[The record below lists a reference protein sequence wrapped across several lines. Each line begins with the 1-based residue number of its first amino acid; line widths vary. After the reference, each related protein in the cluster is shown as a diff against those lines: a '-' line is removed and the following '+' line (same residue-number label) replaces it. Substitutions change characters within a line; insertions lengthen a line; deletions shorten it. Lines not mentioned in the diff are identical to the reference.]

1 MRMRMRTGSK
11 LLLVAALVLATA
23 TAPAAAETAPDPGY
37 VTLPPYQ
44 GPAPVVEAA
53 PASAAPTVAGRRLLA
68 RLDAVAARLAAAGS
82 TAYQA
87 ATVVDERRG
96 SYRWDCSGMMNWL
109 LQRSAPA
116 ARRRLGSSRPVARD
130 YVRVIAAAPMAPARG
145 RAGWQQLRRVD
156 ELQPGDVFAF
166 LRAPISLS
174 KVSGHVGVVVSAP
187 VAVPGW
193 PGVYAVRIVD
203 STRARH
209 DDDSRAGDGIGG
221 FGYGTITFGTDDAGA
236 PIGYGWAGTAM
247 PWIVKTRIVLGRV
260 VR

>member
-1 MRMRMRTGSK
+1 M
-11 LLLVAALVLATA
+11 
-23 TAPAAAETAPDPGY
+23 
-37 VTLPPYQ
+37 
-44 GPAPVVEAA
+44 VEAA

-109 LQRSAPA
+109 LQRSARPRAVASARA
-116 ARRRLGSSRPVARD
+116 ARSRATTCGSSPPRRWPR
-130 YVRVIAAAPMAPARG
+130 RVGAPAG
-145 RAGWQQLRRVD
+145 SSCAASTSCSRATCSRSC
-156 ELQPGDVFAF
+156 
-166 LRAPISLS
+166 APISLS